1 MEEFKQVRESL
12 IDMLEELDERLKN
25 ITHNDIK
32 HFDESIDKDLDTSN
46 EDIAP
51 PKEGNINIADDEIEK
66 IKLAI
71 SQIDEGCYG
80 ICLEC
85 GKAIKKEQLEIS
97 PLSLRC
103 IYCGNNNNTLS

>member
-1 MEEFKQVRESL
+1 MEGFKQARESL
-12 IDMLEELDERLKN
+12 IDMLEELDERLEN
-25 ITHNDIK
+25 ITHSDKK
-32 HFDESIDKDLDTSN
+32 HPNESIDKDFDISN

-51 PKEGNINIADDEIEK
+51 PQEGNKADDKIEK
-66 IKLAI
+66 IKQAI

-97 PLSLRC
+97 PLSQRC
-103 IYCGNNNNTLS
+103 IHCGNV